1 MESITSTAATQR
13 IGHPSPP
20 KKGSNKN
27 ESSSS
32 SSSSSL
38 VRDKDDTKE
47 NDETNAPPMAP
58 SLFGMPSKSNY
69 HSSTGFGK

>member
-1 MESITSTAATQR
+1 MESITTAANRQR

-20 KKGSNKN
+20 KKGSNDENK
-27 ESSSS
+27 S

-38 VRDKDDTKE
+38 VRGNNDDTKE
-47 NDETNAPPMAP
+47 NETNAPMAP

>member
-1 MESITSTAATQR
+1 MESITSTAAKQR
-13 IGHPSPP
+13 IGHHSPP

-32 SSSSSL
+32 SSL
-38 VRDKDDTKE
+38 VVRDKDDTKDM
-47 NDETNAPPMAP
+47 NQTNASPMAP

>member
-27 ESSSS
+27 E

>member
-32 SSSSSL
+32 SSSL
-38 VRDKDDTKE
+38 VVRDKDDTKDT
-47 NDETNAPPMAP
+47 NQTNASPMAP

>member
-32 SSSSSL
+32 SL
-38 VRDKDDTKE
+38 VRDKDDTKDT
-47 NDETNAPPMAP
+47 NQTNASPMAP